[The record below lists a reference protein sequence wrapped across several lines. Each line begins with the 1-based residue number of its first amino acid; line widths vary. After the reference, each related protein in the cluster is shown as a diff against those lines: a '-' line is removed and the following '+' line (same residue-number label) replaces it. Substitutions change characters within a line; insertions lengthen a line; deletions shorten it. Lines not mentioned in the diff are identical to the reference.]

1 MAIYFLPFG
10 VCPGTKLS
18 LTVSYLLPDG
28 GEIPVVQNRPPIPR
42 VSQEPH
48 VFLFGFHR
56 LFSSYLPR
64 TYSSSVL
71 GSYAE
76 RVGIAIWVPERMLR
90 WKLGSQVRCWV
101 MAGCRQSLSG
111 HEDTPP

>member
-18 LTVSYLLPDG
+18 LTVSYLFPDN
-28 GEIPVVQNRPPIPR
+28 GEMPVAQNRLSIPR
-42 VSQEPH
+42 IPQEPLA
-48 VFLFGFHR
+48 FLFGFHR
-56 LFSSYLPR
+56 LSGSYFPR
-64 TYSSSVL
+64 AYPSSVL

-90 WKLGSQVRCWV
+90 WRLGSQVRCWV